1 MRREP
6 LMITTESLKKRE
18 TEGDRSMFED
28 VYETLGRLV
37 HMFLDWI
44 EVTLPAMML
53 AVFGATVRAI
63 NEHSGRW
70 LWHEYFA
77 GIALAMFVGYAVDC
91 TLSSLGLPMRARSLA
106 IAVSGYLSSEVMQA
120 LERVYEKKII
130 FIIGGGPDEKSN
142 SKETNGKLPR
152 K

>member
-1 MRREP
+1 MH
-6 LMITTESLKKRE
+6 
-18 TEGDRSMFED
+18 ED
-28 VYETLGRLV
+28 VFETLGRLV

-63 NEHSGRW
+63 HEHSGRW

-77 GIALAMFVGYAVDC
+77 GIALAMFVGYAVDSI
-91 TLSSLGLPMRARSLA
+91 LAALGLPMRARSLA
-106 IAVSGYLSSEVMQA
+106 IAVSGYLSSEGMQA
-120 LERVYEKKII
+120 LKRVYEKRII
-130 FIIGGGPDEKSN
+130 FIIGGGPSEKSDRE
-142 SKETNGKLPR
+142 ETYGKLSR